1 MDTGWPSLYS
11 RWTYAES
18 KVSGLSMRKRTR
30 ALASTLRW
38 CALGSSLVLA
48 CTGTEFCASGGYEC
62 APQVSAGQ
70 GGAAGENAV
79 ASAGTAA
86 GDDGGATTAG
96 GASGTGGASGGA
108 GDDGAAGDN
117 GDAGSGATSGAAGSN
132 GLPDDACNPASPAD
146 GCTLSDDTGIYVDP
160 TSGDDRALGTRE
172 APLASAAKAL
182 LIASDLGK
190 PVYLCNAEFDEHL
203 DATDAAVALRGGYT
217 CRGDERGAW
226 TYAAEER
233 ATVRA
238 TTPGVVLGVR
248 GVSGFAV
255 SDVDFYAADG
265 VDTGASSV
273 AAFVGASTGVT
284 FRRVELRAGK
294 GTDGVDA
301 EFTPFTLPRPEELR
315 GSGFGESPEV
325 AKECACPAGDITLGG
340 AAAENAGPGGSGEP
354 IWEGENGGEP
364 GVCSVSGNG
373 GRGVDAPANPPGPGA
388 QVLGALLTDGWH
400 PAWGTDGE
408 HGAPGQGGG
417 GAAASPPTLGT
428 SGGGCGGCGGHGGP
442 GGGGGGGSIALLAF
456 DSEVALRFVS
466 LVAADAGHGGDGVAG
481 QAGQAGGAAGT
492 AQANYCVGG
501 HGGTGADGGAGG
513 GGAGGVSAAVLMSD
527 SDVDFDSAT
536 TLAAGAAGDGGLGGV
551 PGVNDGI
558 NGLSRSKLVLNAG

>member
-1 MDTGWPSLYS
+1 MTIVRRLFRLTFFAGSF
-11 RWTYAES
+11 
-18 KVSGLSMRKRTR
+18 GLVTSCEN
-30 ALASTLRW
+30 A
-38 CALGSSLVLA
+38 
-48 CTGTEFCASGGYEC
+48 EFCASGGYEC
-62 APQVSAGQ
+62 TDDTAEGNGGEGGTPAGAAGASGPGAGGAPSGDA
-70 GGAAGENAV
+70 GAAGEVNA
-79 ASAGTAA
+79 SPDAGA
-86 GDDGGATTAG
+86 AG
-96 GASGTGGASGGA
+96 GAGAGGA
-108 GDDGAAGDN
+108 DGAAGSDN
-117 GDAGSGATSGAAGSN
+117 PPSN
-132 GLPDDACNPASPAD
+132 ACNPAAPTD
-146 GCTLSDDTGIYVDP
+146 GCTLSDDTGIFVDP
-160 TSGDDRALGTRE
+160 TSGDDRALGTRD

-203 DATDAAVALRGGYT
+203 EATDAAVALRGGYT
-217 CRGDERGAW
+217 CPGDERGAW

-248 GVSGFAV
+248 GVSRFAV
-255 SDVDFYAADG
+255 SDVDFHAADG
-265 VDTGASSV
+265 VDAGASSV
-273 AAFVGASTGVT
+273 AAFVTASTRVT

-294 GTDGVDA
+294 GVDGVDA
-301 EFTPFTLPRPEELR
+301 ELEPFTLPKPEEL
-315 GSGFGESPEV
+315 GGNGVGENPDV
-325 AKECACPAGDITLGG
+325 AKECACPAGDSTLGG
-340 AAAENAGPGGSGEP
+340 AAGVNGGPGQSGEP
-354 IWEGENGGEP
+354 IWEGENGGQ
-364 GVCSVSGNG
+364 VSACSLSGNG

-388 QVLGALLTDGWH
+388 EILGTLQADGWH
-400 PAWGTDGE
+400 PEQGTDGE

-417 GAAASPPTLGT
+417 GAGAPTPTLGT

-536 TLAAGAAGDGGLGGV
+536 TLAAGTAGDGGLGGV

-558 NGLSRSKLVLNAG
+558 NGLSRTKLVLNAS